1 MRTRATARF
10 APSIARHRGPWRQ
23 GRHSGRGGRSVVVVP
38 LFTKAGVERRPD
50 PAPLETDDAR
60 LVAAGTLLWV
70 VAGVVLGVA
79 DLSGAD
85 VHGWWLAMC
94 GWGTALGLVGVR
106 FCRRRQAAL
115 ARDRG

>member
-1 MRTRATARF
+1 MAHWGQGCAIDRQ
-10 APSIARHRGPWRQ
+10 APLSMAPGL
-23 GRHSGRGGRSVVVVP
+23 RHSGRGGRSVVAVP

-79 DLSGAD
+79 ALSGAD
-85 VHGWWLAMC
+85 VPGWWLAMC
-94 GWGTALGLVGVR
+94 GCGTVLGLVGVR